1 METLTNLISI
11 YMKSAIKSVEN
22 NVGATTTMTFI
33 MTERHRAHCD
43 AQIEVQADLLC
54 Q

>member
-1 METLTNLISI
+1 MEMLTNLISI

-22 NVGATTTMTFI
+22 NVGATATTAFI
-33 MTERHRAHCD
+33 MTERHRAHRD
-43 AQIEVQADLLC
+43 AQIVVQADLLC

>member
-11 YMKSAIKSVEN
+11 YMSVEN
-22 NVGATTTMTFI
+22 NVGATATTTFI